1 MKELYYRVQ
10 GFFLWHKS
18 YAEATRLIDKSVPF
32 TIEYK
37 TIDEMDLID
46 VSNISQTNM

>member
-10 GFFLWHKS
+10 GYFLWHKS
-18 YAEATRLIDKSVPF
+18 YADATRLINKSEPF
-32 TIEYK
+32 TVEYK

-46 VSNISQTNM
+46 VSNIAQTNV